1 MNILIFENYN
11 FGIKDAEECFQ
22 NKGHRYT
29 TISSEAYCDRI
40 NIEFDKLFE
49 ESFEKGI
56 SGQSIDCVFTFNYS
70 PIISNNCLKRDIPYI
85 AFVYDNPQ
93 IQLYSYTVINRC
105 NYIFIFDKE
114 QYKQLKEGGVDTVY
128 YAPLPVNMNRIKRMF
143 DSKKKIVSKFEADIS
158 FVGSLYNEKYNLYER
173 MYNNLSDYTKG
184 YLDAIMG
191 AQRNVYGYFFLE
203 NLLDDV
209 ITKELQEAYPIRNN
223 KDGIETAQY
232 VYANYFLARKMAY
245 DERIEILKRIETQF
259 GKCRKVKLYTPQKT
273 PELKKINNMGCI
285 DYYSEMPYVF
295 NESKINLNI
304 TLRSIKSGIPLRA
317 MDICGAG
324 GFLLSNY
331 QADFYDFFTPGEDIV
346 LYESID
352 DMLSKCKYYLTHDS
366 ERERIAKNGRARIE
380 EAHTYDIRFE
390 EIFNMVFNT
399 HRK

>member
-11 FGIKDAEECFQ
+11 FGIRDAEECFQ
-22 NKGHRYT
+22 NKGHRYI

-40 NIEFDKLFE
+40 NVEFDKLFE

-56 SGQSIDCVFTFNYS
+56 GGQSIDCVFTFNYS
-70 PIISNNCLKRDIPYI
+70 PIISNNCQKRNIPYI

-128 YAPLPVNMNRIKRMF
+128 YAPLAVNMNRIKRMF
-143 DSKKKIVSKFEADIS
+143 DSKKKISLKFEADIS

-173 MYNNLSDYTKG
+173 MYSNLSDYTKG

-209 ITKELQEAYPIRNN
+209 ITKELQEAYPVRNN

-259 GKCRKVKLYTPQKT
+259 GKHRKIKLYTPQKT
-273 PELKKINNMGCI
+273 PELNEINNMGCI

-331 QADFYDFFTPGEDIV
+331 QADFYDYFTPGEDIV
-346 LYESID
+346 LYQSTE
-352 DMLSKCKYYLTHDS
+352 DMLNKCKYYLAHDS

-390 EIFNMVFNT
+390 EIFNIVFNT
-399 HRK
+399 QRK